1 MKCAMAPSSP
11 SPRLL
16 LIGSDH
22 PTTWIVYNRLVREFG
37 LFDAV
42 IEGGVTKGVLVRN
55 RARKL
60 GWPAVLSQMAF
71 VALIRPILRYQSSR
85 RIRDICRVN
94 DLEIHEP
101 LSPAIRR
108 VDNINGPEAVALITA
123 SKPDVVIVNGTRI
136 LKRPV
141 LESTSAAFI
150 NTHQGITPKYRG
162 AHGGYWALYESD
174 PERCGVTLH
183 LVDQGIDTGN
193 IIAQAL
199 ISPGALDCYIT
210 YPYLQIAAALPFL
223 IRAIRDCMAGTLTTS
238 VAKGDSAVWYHP
250 GFFQYIR
257 AKFRGVR

>member
-1 MKCAMAPSSP
+1 MAPSHP
-11 SPRLL
+11 APRLL
-16 LIGSDH
+16 LIGSDN

-42 IEGGVTKGVLVRN
+42 IENTVDKGALVRN

-71 VALIRPILRYQSSR
+71 VALIRPILRYQSAR
-85 RIRDICRVN
+85 RVREICRVN

-101 LSPAIRR
+101 LSPSIRR
-108 VDNINGPEAVALITA
+108 VENINGPDAVALIGE

-136 LKRPV
+136 LKRHV
-141 LESTSAAFI
+141 LECTSATFI

-162 AHGGYWALYESD
+162 AHGGYWALYEND

-183 LVDQGIDTGN
+183 IVDQGIDTGN

-199 ISPGALDCYIT
+199 ISPGMLDCYTT

-223 IRAIRDCMAGTLTTS
+223 ISAIRDCVAGSLKTS
-238 VAKGDSAVWYHP
+238 EAKGESTVWYHP

-257 AKFRGVR
+257 ARLRGVR